1 MEANNNSVSFSD
13 TTNVLSFSTSSKHL
27 CWTALSPIKTVCET
41 RVDSPYIELAWRH
54 MNMATK
60 KNIFEEHLP
69 AWRNARKDKRQRG
82 QIINHL
88 CFVTGMH
95 RNSVGRKFRAIQMR
109 DPSHV
114 EGRGR
119 RTIYTPDV
127 TAALKEIWDVGD
139 EGCGELLHPQI
150 KEYVLILKRD
160 KMWKH
165 GAEANGETARHERAY
180 GATTGC
186 RVRESSWYS
195 QRTLQQNRRL

>member
-1 MEANNNSVSFSD
+1 
-13 TTNVLSFSTSSKHL
+13 
-27 CWTALSPIKTVCET
+27 
-41 RVDSPYIELAWRH
+41 
-54 MNMATK
+54 MATK

-139 EGCGELLHPQI
+139 EACGELLHPQI

-165 GAEANGETARHERAY
+165 GAEATEKLLVMSEHTVRRRVAGFEKARGIRKGLSSTKPSALKAIIPIFKVVEGLAA
-180 GATTGC
+180 GAQTD
-186 RVRESSWYS
+186 
-195 QRTLQQNRRL
+195 